1 MQPQEIEVLERHT
14 QALNALADA
23 LRSKEVDVPDDKR
36 LWTAQM
42 CADYLGI
49 KSARSFIEHTA
60 SLPDFPDAV
69 PIPSVRSSSST
80 TQRRWVAKEVMDWAL
95 SNRDKVQ
102 ARRKS
107 RK

>member
-14 QALNALADA
+14 LALNALADA
-23 LRSKEVDVPDDKR
+23 LRSKGVDVPDDKR

-49 KSARSFIEHTA
+49 KSARSFMEHTA

-69 PIPSVRSSSST
+69 PIPSVRSSST
-80 TQRRWVAKEVMDWAL
+80 AQRRWIAKEVQDWAL